1 MKLGIIFGSSST
13 EHEVSVV
20 SASAVIK
27 NLNKKK
33 YDIYPIYIDKNN
45 EWFEVLDDPKKQEIR
60 KIGELPTNIKAINN
74 VFKYLKSMD
83 CVFPVMHGTYGEDGT
98 IQGLLKMLDIP
109 CVGCSTLTSSICMDK
124 VYTKKILKSA
134 GIEVTPAIYIEH
146 DGTDFFYV
154 PDDYNIKKVTVIDID
169 KLIKDNFGYPVYVKP
184 SNSGSSIGV
193 SKASNKDELNVA
205 LYEARK
211 FDRKILIEKAIN
223 AHEIECAVLNDLVS
237 IPGEIKSA
245 TEFYSFDSK
254 YTNSKSKTV
263 IPAEINEELI
273 EKIRDITKSAFKAID
288 GCGLS
293 RIDFFVEKDTN
304 KIYLNE
310 INTMPGFTE
319 ISMYPKM
326 IENMGISYSELL
338 DKLIETALK

>member
-45 EWFEVLDDPKKQEIR
+45 EWFEVLDDPKEQKIY
-60 KIGELPTNIKAINN
+60 KIGELPTNIKKINN
-74 VFKYLKSMD
+74 VFKYLKNMD
-83 CVFPVMHGTYGEDGT
+83 CIFPVMHGTFGEDGA

-109 CVGCSTLTSSICMDK
+109 CVGCSILPSSICMDK

-134 GIEVTPAIYIEH
+134 DILVTPDIYIEH
-146 DGTDFFYV
+146 DGTDFFYI
-154 PDDYNIKKVTVIDID
+154 PDNYDIKKVTVIDID
-169 KLIKDNFGYPVYVKP
+169 KLIKENFGYPVFVKP

-205 LYEARK
+205 LYEAK
-211 FDRKILIEKAIN
+211 KYDKKILIEKAIN
-223 AHEIECAVLNDLVS
+223 AREIECAILNDLVS
-237 IPGEIKSA
+237 LPGEVLSA
-245 TEFYSFDSK
+245 TEFYSYSSK
-254 YTNSKSKTV
+254 YVNTKSRTV
-263 IPAEINEELI
+263 IPADIDASLI
-273 EKIRDITKSAFKAID
+273 EEIRNIAKKAFMVID
-288 GCGLS
+288 GECLS
-293 RIDFFVEKDTN
+293 RIDFFIEKDTN

-310 INTMPGFTE
+310 INTMPSFTE

-326 IENMGISYSELL
+326 IENMNISYSELL
-338 DKLIETALK
+338 DKLIENKVK

>member
-45 EWFEVLDDPKKQEIR
+45 EWFEVLDDPKEQKIY
-60 KIGELPTNIKAINN
+60 KIGELPTNIKKINN
-74 VFKYLKSMD
+74 VFKYLKNMD
-83 CVFPVMHGTYGEDGT
+83 CIFPVMHGTFGEDGA

-109 CVGCSTLTSSICMDK
+109 CVGCSILPSSICMDK

-134 GIEVTPAIYIEH
+134 DILVTPDIYIEH
-146 DGTDFFYV
+146 DGTDFFYI
-154 PDDYNIKKVTVIDID
+154 PDNYDIKKVTVIDID
-169 KLIKDNFGYPVYVKP
+169 KLIKENFGYPVFVKP

-205 LYEARK
+205 LYEAK
-211 FDRKILIEKAIN
+211 KYDKKILIEKAIN
-223 AHEIECAVLNDLVS
+223 AREIECAILNDLVS
-237 IPGEIKSA
+237 LPGEVLSA
-245 TEFYSFDSK
+245 TEFYSYSSK
-254 YTNSKSKTV
+254 YVNTKSRTV
-263 IPAEINEELI
+263 IPADIDASLI
-273 EKIRDITKSAFKAID
+273 EEIRNIAKKAFMVID
-288 GCGLS
+288 GECLS
-293 RIDFFVEKDTN
+293 RIDFFIEKDTN

-326 IENMGISYSELL
+326 IENMNISYSELL
-338 DKLIETALK
+338 DKLIENKVK

>member
-45 EWFEVLDDPKKQEIR
+45 EWFEVLDDPKEQKIY
-60 KIGELPTNIKAINN
+60 KIGELPTNIKKINN
-74 VFKYLKSMD
+74 VFKYLKNMD
-83 CVFPVMHGTYGEDGT
+83 CIFPVMHGAFGEDGA

-109 CVGCSTLTSSICMDK
+109 CVGCNILTSSICMDK

-134 GIEVTPAIYIEH
+134 DILVTPDIYIEH
-146 DGTDFFYV
+146 DGTDFFYI
-154 PDDYNIKKVTVIDID
+154 PDNYDIKKVTVIDID
-169 KLIKDNFGYPVYVKP
+169 KLIKENFGYPVFVKP

-205 LYEARK
+205 LYEAK
-211 FDRKILIEKAIN
+211 KYDKKILIEKAIN
-223 AHEIECAVLNDLVS
+223 AREIECAILNDLVS
-237 IPGEIKSA
+237 LPGEVLSA
-245 TEFYSFDSK
+245 TEFYSYSSK
-254 YTNSKSKTV
+254 YVNTKSRTV
-263 IPAEINEELI
+263 IPADIDASLI
-273 EKIRDITKSAFKAID
+273 EEIRNIAKKAFKVID
-288 GCGLS
+288 GECLS
-293 RIDFFVEKDTN
+293 RIDFFIEKDTN

-326 IENMGISYSELL
+326 IENMNISYSELL
-338 DKLIETALK
+338 DKLIENKVK